1 MKRCFLAC
9 FSSSSSSKRKNPF
22 PPNSIPITI
31 QQPTHPN
38 KDILL
43 QDSIHW
49 LSQSKTENE
58 EDLSHNYNN
67 KPQEE
72 EEEEDHEECSDS
84 LFSLSIGCR
93 KPVSTDDNA
102 ADDTEVNSAPIQQFH
117 PANNLSIVPFKS
129 QQQPND
135 LEGKNSEE
143 EEVKPITMNHSLIE
157 YRYRD
162 CTDDGYNDI
171 NLDGDDDPY
180 NEKREVEGSEAE
192 GSESLFSLPTDYY
205 YDNRKRVS
213 STEKVDD
220 EVSSIMV
227 APQPQEEESKGNN
240 IAEDDV
246 CSVLKPIEN
255 YVSKENVKVMKE
267 TMKKDKENI
276 NMMNKIGVDTSLSNW
291 LDESDESNTP
301 KSITKGC
308 DYVNLGAWTFKEMI
322 KYCSATSSSPVEK
335 SLIGTVWE
343 LLESEPVFQIKH
355 L

>member
-1 MKRCFLAC
+1 
-9 FSSSSSSKRKNPF
+9 
-22 PPNSIPITI
+22 
-31 QQPTHPN
+31 
-38 KDILL
+38 
-43 QDSIHW
+43 
-49 LSQSKTENE
+49 
-58 EDLSHNYNN
+58 
-67 KPQEE
+67 
-72 EEEEDHEECSDS
+72 
-84 LFSLSIGCR
+84 
-93 KPVSTDDNA
+93 
-102 ADDTEVNSAPIQQFH
+102 
-117 PANNLSIVPFKS
+117 
-129 QQQPND
+129 
-135 LEGKNSEE
+135 
-143 EEVKPITMNHSLIE
+143 MNHSLIE